1 MKCNTWFML
10 CNESHFLRSY
20 IMKTSKDNLSACCV
34 VLQIRKVCLWVSID
48 IKEPSEELFD
58 YIVELRPI
66 AVHTDL
72 AFECWRVIFSVLLLS
87 KPKPFS
93 ISSLRSLAP
102 NNTVPLCTVH
112 HIKYLILSSKVYNHL
127 GRKLPCI
134 LWLLIDYCKKG
145 DTQVTTAKK

>member
-72 AFECWRVIFSVLLLS
+72 AFECRRVIFSVLLLS
-87 KPKPFS
+87 KPIPFS
-93 ISSLRSLAP
+93 ISSLQAGSLLPASSLAP
-102 NNTVPLCTVH
+102 NNMVPLCTVH
-112 HIKYLILSSKVYNHL
+112 LIKYLILSSKVYDHL
-127 GRKLPCI
+127 GMKLPCI
-134 LWLLIDYCKKG
+134 LWLFIDYR
-145 DTQVTTAKK
+145 